1 MWRSDSHYETWLFP
15 PFLKGGQGE
24 FVEIPKDDFTLRT
37 IPLNPPLGKGELPRL
52 CLQREKGPAGAIDI
66 RNETKVREK
75 DQEEKFLR
83 CAACNAP
90 ITKECDRIS
99 INEQHQHVFTN
110 PHGYIFQ
117 IGCFAVAQGCVFGD
131 DETNFF
137 SWFPGYAWRYALCGQ
152 CLTHL
157 GWGFRSQDSQ
167 FVGLILERLLTG

>member
-1 MWRSDSHYETWLFP
+1 MTFP
-15 PFLKGGQGE
+15 PFLKGGQGG
-24 FVEIPKDDFTLRT
+24 FFEISRYRSKFRK
-37 IPLNPPLGKGELPRL
+37 IPLNPPLKKGETILF
-52 CLQREKGPAGAIDI
+52 CLQHGNGPAGELDI
-66 RNETKVREK
+66 QNSSTLRE
-75 DQEEKFLR
+75 EEKEEEFLR
-83 CAACNAP
+83 CAACKAP
-90 ITKECDRIS
+90 ITRECDRIS

-117 IGCFAVAQGCVFGD
+117 IGCFIVAQGCVFSD

-167 FVGLILERLLTG
+167 FVGLILDRLLIE